1 MGLTF
6 YFDAIIYIY
15 IAMQMFFCG
24 AVLRMNDL
32 LYKRAIFEES

>member
-6 YFDAIIYIY
+6 YFDAIIY
-15 IAMQMFFCG
+15 AMQMFFCG